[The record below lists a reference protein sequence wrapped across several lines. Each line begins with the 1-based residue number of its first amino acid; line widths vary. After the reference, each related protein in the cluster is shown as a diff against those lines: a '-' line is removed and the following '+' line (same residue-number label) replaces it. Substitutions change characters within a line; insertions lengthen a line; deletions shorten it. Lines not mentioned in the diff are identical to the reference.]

1 MSKPPAIQTD
11 TTPAP
16 TPGPWVM
23 APVLV
28 SIDGVTSLATV
39 RLAALVPW
47 LMQTRRVPFVA
58 AVRAL
63 YEALAGLEGLTLYIA
78 QKSGLARAVGASD
91 AFGLDTPVQGRRIIS
106 RGIDRPP
113 VPTQGRA
120 LPDGVSPGVSAA
132 LYAIRHGWGSGAHD
146 ETILDRE
153 DFDASR
159 LVMRCDQAAALW
171 GSAALELINAK
182 PITAADIKGDRNKGK
197 NDLGEWTEDAKKLM
211 RKASSDAR
219 TAGKS
224 MQFAANEFGLTR
236 QAFAGAIKREKK
248 RTGGNLPT
256 ASEDEN
262 PATRGAAR

>member
-1 MSKPPAIQTD
+1 
-11 TTPAP
+11 
-16 TPGPWVM
+16 M

-28 SIDGVTSLATV
+28 SIDGVTALATV

-91 AFGLDTPVQGRRIIS
+91 AFGLDTPVQERRIIS

-146 ETILDRE
+146 ETILERE
-153 DFDASR
+153 DLDVSR
-159 LVMRCDQAAALW
+159 LVMPCDQAAALW
-171 GSAALELINAK
+171 GAAAV
-182 PITAADIKGDRNKGK
+182 AAIAPVPLTLDAIKNGAGK
-197 NDLGEWTEDAKKLM
+197 NKRGEWLPEAKALIQSEIDKRQRLGERSPLESVAKEI
-211 RKASSDAR
+211 
-219 TAGKS
+219 GK
-224 MQFAANEFGLTR
+224 TR
-236 QAFAGAIKREKK
+236 QAVTGALARQPKRVKA
-248 RTGGNLPT
+248 N
-256 ASEDEN
+256 
-262 PATRGAAR
+262 ATRGAMR